1 MDGIDLG
8 GGGPMKRRLTSI
20 RSHWASQGGQALVE
34 FAIAITVF
42 LMLLLGIVDL
52 GRAIYQYNGVSQAA
66 REIARVTS
74 AHPGAVF
81 AATSSQSPQTQAVIA
96 TQQSLVPNLGTPEFS
111 CVDIAGTP
119 ISTALCVPGD
129 FVRVAITAPF
139 TPAAPIL
146 GLIGTWNLSST
157 STAKLQGGNNAP

>member
-1 MDGIDLG
+1 
-8 GGGPMKRRLTSI
+8 MKRGITTI
-20 RSHWASQGGQALVE
+20 RSHRARQGGQALVE

-42 LMLLLGIVDL
+42 LVLLLGIVDV

-66 REIARVTS
+66 REIARTTS
-74 AHPGAVF
+74 VHPGTDF
-81 AATSSQSPQTQAVIA
+81 TQTSSQSPETVAVIH
-96 TQQSLVPNLGTPEFS
+96 TQQSLVPNLGTPVFS
-111 CVDIAGTP
+111 CVDIAGNP
-119 ISTALCVPGD
+119 ISTGCVPGD